1 MSDPAHGRAV
11 TSTAPR
17 PSGRWIAVA
26 AIALTVLAF
35 VAVARFGH
43 GGDPE
48 LHQRVS
54 RLSRVVWIGDAQPPA
69 SLPAKA
75 VVIASEVAEL
85 TRALAAKEPALLTQ
99 WLAGHAVDGVLV
111 TWDPQRPATNV
122 GGTLRRYAHVH
133 GLRGEYLTPGLA
145 LYAPDPL
152 QQLSPTL
159 QQALATVA
167 RGVLSGQ
174 RAPRVTSFPEALRR
188 VQNVE
193 VMVLV
198 RREGRALLWRSAR
211 GSSIARALLMASQMA
226 RRRWAEREQA
236 LGGPLDHQLPALE
249 VEVALLHE
257 DGTLGDRDGSF
268 IDRVFGKDHGVAYER
283 RGGWH
288 YTLPEA
294 TQRDGQG
301 RASQAYAKLL
311 SDNGLPASSL
321 EREDVR
327 LYRLA
332 LTTLAIS
339 APTDTGED
347 DPARVAN
354 PDDVLGPL
362 KP

>member
-1 MSDPAHGRAV
+1 MSDVTPAKPIAPA
-11 TSTAPR
+11 APR
-17 PSGRWIAVA
+17 PSGRWIALAAVLLSVA
-26 AIALTVLAF
+26 AF
-35 VAVARFGH
+35 FAVARFGRQ
-43 GGDPE
+43 GDPE
-48 LHQRVS
+48 LNQRVS
-54 RLSRVVWIGDAQPPA
+54 RLSRVVWVGGERPRMSMPKE
-69 SLPAKA
+69 L
-75 VVIASEVAEL
+75 VNASEVVEL
-85 TRALAAKEPALLTQ
+85 TRALAAIEPARLTE
-99 WLAGHAVDGVLV
+99 WLASHGIDGVLAE
-111 TWDPQRPATNV
+111 WDPRAPAATV
-122 GGTLRRYAHVH
+122 GSALHRFAHVR
-133 GLRGEYLTPGLA
+133 GLRGDYLTPRMA
-145 LYAPDPL
+145 LYLPDPL

-159 QQALATVA
+159 QSALATVA

-236 LGGPLDHQLPALE
+236 LGGSLDKQLSSLE

-257 DGTLGDRDGSF
+257 DGTLGDRDPAF
-268 IDRVFGKDHGVAYER
+268 IDRVFGKSHGVAYER

-294 TQRDGQG
+294 TQRDGEGQ
-301 RASQAYAKLL
+301 ASRAYAKLL

-332 LTTLAIS
+332 LTTLAVS
-339 APTDTGED
+339 PPTDTAED
-347 DPARVAN
+347 DPARVAT
-354 PDDVLGPL
+354 PDDVLGSTGP
-362 KP
+362 